1 VLYNKCCGFDE
12 NQNYNIYFFSYKKT
26 WQISDKILIDQNQYL
41 GEIAMSNMDFI
52 TSIMHLPENSFKHI
66 ESNKFLL
73 TLPVVPHSCPHC
85 QTKTSQIHDYRNQP
99 VKTLLLINTEFS
111 LVYRRRRYRCPQCT
125 KTFPEHNSFLSKY
138 QRMSCKIIAQILQEH
153 GALITST
160 DIARRYKLSTPTVQR
175 LFKSVSPASSKL
187 SSTISIDEFKG
198 NAGAKFQVVINDL
211 DNYTCLNVLE
221 DRSPDILYAKILTYP
236 LAERLKVKNVSM
248 DLSAS
253 FRKMSKECFPNAK
266 ITADKFHTVRMAN
279 DALNTIRKQI
289 QNKLP
294 AAQRKYFKRSKYL
307 MLTREKNLLKEED
320 RAALQ
325 VMLNYSD
332 DLSAAYAMKEV
343 YFDLLDSKDGKQFT
357 QKFKHFQAAVEKQQ
371 LRPFQ
376 KLLNTTIQWKNEILH
391 GIATGY
397 NNGFTE
403 GCNTTIK
410 NLKRICYSYRNFEN
424 FKRRIIYLLN
434 NPDRRKV
441 RKQRGRTEICI

>member
-1 VLYNKCCGFDE
+1 
-12 NQNYNIYFFSYKKT
+12 
-26 WQISDKILIDQNQYL
+26 
-41 GEIAMSNMDFI
+41 MSNMDFI
-52 TSIMHLPENSFKHI
+52 TSIMHLPENSLEHI
-66 ESNKFLL
+66 EANKFLL
-73 TLPVVPHSCPHC
+73 TLPVVPHICPRCH
-85 QTKTSQIHDYRNQP
+85 TETSRIHDYRNQP

-111 LVYRRRRYRCPQCT
+111 LIYHKRRYRCPHCA

-138 QRMSCKIIAQILQEH
+138 QRMSCKITAKILQEH
-153 GALITST
+153 GALTTST

-221 DRSPDILYAKILTYP
+221 DRSPDILYAKILAYP

-248 DLSAS
+248 DLSAP

-266 ITADKFHTVRMAN
+266 IAADKFHTVRMAN

-307 MLTREKNLLKEED
+307 MLTREKKLLKEKD

-357 QKFKHFQAAVEKQQ
+357 RKFKHFQAAVEKQQ
-371 LRPFQ
+371 LYPFQ
-376 KLLNTTIQWKNEILH
+376 KLLKTTIQWKNEILH

-441 RKQRGRTEICI
+441 RKERGRTEICILKKSR